1 MAKIVLGMGSSH
13 GPMLSTPPEEWG
25 QRVVADKRNK
35 EHHYKGKTWTYEQL
49 VDARKGEGLQKQ
61 IELPVWRERHAAC
74 RKALGELAKVFTEV
88 KPDVAVIVGNDQK
101 EVFRDAYTPALTV
114 FNGKTITN
122 TMFSDERIAALPPGI
137 AVAIPGHIPP
147 EGATYPGAPELAEHI
162 IKSLTSDEFDVA
174 TLTQLPHDETPHAF
188 GFIYR
193 QIMLDQAVPSV
204 PVILNTFYPPNQPSV
219 RRCYEFGESLVQ
231 AIEVL
236 AERRARCLD
245 RLRRIDAF
253 RHRRGGRSRD
263 LRCHE
268 VRVDRE
274 GRRSR
279 RADFPSWHL
288 GGEELGA
295 GGRRH
300 GAPRVQV
307 PPGGLR
313 AVLSLRGRH
322 RKRHG
327 VRVLAAVG
335 ASPTSSPA
343 SSRSSRPSLW
353 TPARR
358 GRPRRPSLRSW
369 RRSPRRARAPR

>member
-49 VDARKGEGLQKQ
+49 VEARKGEGLQKQ

-74 RKALGELAKVFTEV
+74 RKALGELAKVFADV

-101 EVFRDAYTPALTV
+101 EIFRDAYTPALTV

-147 EGATYPGAPELAEHI
+147 GGATYPGAPELAEHI
-162 IKSLTSDEFDVA
+162 IKSLTSDEFDVS

-193 QIMLDQAVPSV
+193 QVMLDQAVPSV

-231 AIEVL
+231 AIESWQSD
-236 AERRARCLD
+236 ARVALIASGG
-245 RLRRIDAF
+245 LTHFVID
-253 RHRRGGRSRD
+253 
-263 LRCHE
+263 E
-268 VRVDRE
+268 EVDRAIFDAMQSGSIE
-274 GRRSR
+274 KV
-279 RADFPSWHL
+279 ADLGEPIFQAGTSEVKNWVPVAGAMAHL
-288 GGEELGA
+288 GFKFHPVDYVPCYRSEA
-295 GGRRH
+295 GTGN
-300 GAPRVQV
+300 AMAFVYW
-307 PPGGLR
+307 
-313 AVLSLRGRH
+313 
-322 RKRHG
+322 
-327 VRVLAAVG
+327 
-335 ASPTSSPA
+335 
-343 SSRSSRPSLW
+343 RP
-353 TPARR
+353 
-358 GRPRRPSLRSW
+358 
-369 RRSPRRARAPR
+369 

>member
-49 VDARKGEGLQKQ
+49 VEARKGEGLQKQ
-61 IELPVWRERHAAC
+61 IELPVWRERHTAC
-74 RKALGELAKVFTEV
+74 RKALGELAKVFADV

-101 EVFRDAYTPALTV
+101 EIFRDAYTPALTV

-147 EGATYPGAPELAEHI
+147 EGATYPGAPDLAEHI

-193 QIMLDQAVPSV
+193 QVMLDQAVPSV

-231 AIEVL
+231 AIESWQSD
-236 AERRARCLD
+236 ARVALIASGG
-245 RLRRIDAF
+245 LTHFVID
-253 RHRRGGRSRD
+253 
-263 LRCHE
+263 E
-268 VRVDRE
+268 EVDRAIFDAMKSGSIE
-274 GRRSR
+274 KV
-279 RADFPSWHL
+279 ADLGEPIFQAGTSEVKNWVPVAGAMAHL
-288 GGEELGA
+288 GFKFHPVDYVPCYRSEA
-295 GGRRH
+295 GTGN
-300 GAPRVQV
+300 AMAFVYW
-307 PPGGLR
+307 
-313 AVLSLRGRH
+313 
-322 RKRHG
+322 
-327 VRVLAAVG
+327 
-335 ASPTSSPA
+335 
-343 SSRSSRPSLW
+343 RP
-353 TPARR
+353 
-358 GRPRRPSLRSW
+358 
-369 RRSPRRARAPR
+369 